1 MGLEVAVGDDAGA
14 DEAALKVAVDL
25 AGSLRSLGTL
35 ADGPGAALLLAV
47 GQEGDQAQQVVAG
60 GDEVVEAAC
69 LDAHLGEEG
78 FLFLRAVV
86 GDVLLGL
93 GADRDVACAL
103 FLGACGHQRDV
114 LVVLDALHQVVLAYI
129 AGVEDGLCAQQAHL
143 VEHGLLLGVVL
154 VKVEAAGGLAGF
166 QMGGQLLQPCG
177 LGGSTLVVAAL
188 CGLGHAACAVLDD
201 FEVGED
207 ELVVDGVDVG
217 DGVHG
222 LGLGHVL
229 HDMDDVVVV
238 EAAHD
243 MDDGVAL
250 ADVAEELVA
259 EAGTL
264 TCALDE
270 AGDVYEL
277 HDSGGL
283 LVGLPD
289 LSQLIQ
295 PLVRHGHDAAVGLDG
310 AEGVVCSLRVLGG
323 GDGVEQSGLA
333 DVGQADDT

>member
-1 MGLEVAVGDDAGA
+1 MASMSAMG
-14 DEAALKVAVDL
+14 
-25 AGSLRSLGTL
+25 
-35 ADGPGAALLLAV
+35 
-47 GQEGDQAQQVVAG
+47 
-60 GDEVVEAAC
+60 
-69 LDAHLGEEG
+69 
-78 FLFLRAVV
+78 
-86 GDVLLGL
+86 
-93 GADRDVACAL
+93 
-103 FLGACGHQRDV
+103 
-114 LVVLDALHQVVLAYI
+114 I
-129 AGVEDGLCAQQAHL
+129 
-143 VEHGLLLGVVL
+143 
-154 VKVEAAGGLAGF
+154 
-166 QMGGQLLQPCG
+166 
-177 LGGSTLVVAAL
+177 
-188 CGLGHAACAVLDD
+188 
-201 FEVGED
+201 
-207 ELVVDGVDVG
+207 
-217 DGVHG
+217 HG

-270 AGDVYEL
+270 AGDVHEL
-277 HDSGGL
+277 HDGGGL

-295 PLVRHGHDAAVGLDG
+295 PLVRHGHDAAVGLNG

-333 DVGQADDT
+333 DVRQTDDT